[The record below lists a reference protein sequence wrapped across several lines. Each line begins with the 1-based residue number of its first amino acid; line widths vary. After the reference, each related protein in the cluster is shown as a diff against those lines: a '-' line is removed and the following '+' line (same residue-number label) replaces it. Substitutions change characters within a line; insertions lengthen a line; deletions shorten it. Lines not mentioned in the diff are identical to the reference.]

1 VTGAA
6 DDASKPPAAGN
17 GPRLRTRLVHSEYE
31 APPGFAALTTP
42 VHHVSTIVFP
52 SMAETRVR
60 AGPEAYTY
68 GLHATPTLLELR
80 KQLAAL
86 DGGFATVLTPSGLGS
101 IALVDFAF
109 LKSGDHVLIPDN
121 AYRPNRELAHRLLSG
136 LGIEATY
143 YDPMIGDGIARS
155 IQPNTRVLWIEAPG
169 SLTMEV
175 PDVPALVARA
185 KERNVLTALDNT
197 WAAGVFF
204 RAFEKG
210 IDMSVQALTK
220 YVGGHSDFLM
230 GSVTAATPAL
240 YERLA
245 AVRRLLGMNVGP
257 DDVFLALRGL
267 PTMLTRL
274 QAHEASALRVA
285 GWLQQRPE
293 VKRLLHPAFPDCPG
307 HEFWKRDFTGSSGLF
322 SFVVDERY
330 TADSVDAFIDSL
342 RWFRIGYSWGGVAS
356 LAVTYQHEIMLG
368 DAGRNEPGHLV
379 RLNIGLE
386 DPDDLIADLEQGLKQ
401 LRPA

>member
-1 VTGAA
+1 VTEGA
-6 DDASKPPAAGN
+6 DGKSAAPG
-17 GPRLRTRLVHSEYE
+17 GSDSPRLRTRLVHSEYD
-31 APPGFAALTTP
+31 APPGFASLTTP
-42 VHHVSTIVFP
+42 VHHVSTVVFP

-68 GLHATPTLLELR
+68 GIHATPTLLELR
-80 KQLAAL
+80 KQLARL

-101 IALVDFAF
+101 IALVDFAL
-109 LKSGDHVLIPDN
+109 LKAGDHVLIPDN

-143 YDPMIGDGIARS
+143 YDPMVGDGIAALMK
-155 IQPNTRVLWIEAPG
+155 PNTRLLWIEAPG

-185 KERNVLTALDNT
+185 KERNVTTALDNT
-197 WAAGVFF
+197 WAAGLYF

-210 IDMSVQALTK
+210 IDVSIQALTK

-230 GSVTAATPAL
+230 GSVTASTPAL

-274 QAHEASALRVA
+274 QAHEASALRIA
-285 GWLQQRPE
+285 GWLKQRSE
-293 VKRLLHPAFPDCPG
+293 VKRMLHPAFADCPG

-330 TADSVDAFIDSL
+330 SADSVDAFVDNL

-356 LAVTYQHEIMLG
+356 LAVTYRHEVMLAE
-368 DAGRNEPGHLV
+368 AGRREPGHLV

-386 DPDDLIADLEQGLKQ
+386 DPEDLIADLEQGLAR